1 MTITQHRALV
11 CVLGTLIAAASA
23 WPQANPPAD
32 SRAAS
37 SAQPGN
43 GAGQA
48 PSADIRVDVKLV
60 NVFATVT
67 DSNGTPVANL
77 KKENFQLF
85 EDDVPQKIA
94 VFSQEPALPISVVL
108 AIDTSLST
116 RLDLPF
122 ELESARRFAHSIVNG
137 DRKDALSL
145 YCFSREVQEMV
156 SFTSN
161 LERIDQAIDRVHVGS
176 STAMYDAIYL
186 GAEALEKRQGR
197 KIMVVITDG
206 GDTGSQVS
214 YADALREAQQAEA
227 LLYAVIVV
235 PIEASAGRNTG
246 GEHALIQMSNDTGG
260 KYYYADSITRLDH
273 AFRQISDEL
282 RNQYL
287 LAYYPSQRL
296 ADSDFRRIEVRVL
309 SPATNASTSADR
321 PQLEVRHRTG
331 YYTSKSR

>member
-1 MTITQHRALV
+1 M
-11 CVLGTLIAAASA
+11 LIAAGAA
-23 WPQANPPAD
+23 WPQGNSQDNSSRPAAR
-32 SRAAS
+32 SAAGPDA
-37 SAQPGN
+37 AQQP
-43 GAGQA
+43 AEPDA
-48 PSADIRVDVKLV
+48 SEIKVDVKLV

-67 DSNGTPVANL
+67 DSNGAPVANL

-85 EDDVPQKIA
+85 EDDIPQKIA

-137 DRKDALSL
+137 EKKDALAL
-145 YCFSREVQEMV
+145 YCFAREVQEMV

-214 YADALREAQQAEA
+214 YDDALREAQQAEA
-227 LLYAVIVV
+227 MLYSVIVV

-273 AFRQISDEL
+273 AFHQISDEL

-287 LAYYPSQRL
+287 LAYYPTRRL
-296 ADSDFRRIEVRVL
+296 ADSDFRRIEVRVA
-309 SPATNASTSADR
+309 PVNNPSTDH
-321 PQLEVRHRTG
+321 PQLQVRHRTG
-331 YYTSKSR
+331 YYTSKPR